1 MVKLSE
7 YRNRLF
13 EMMDEYDHTAM
24 LKELLCA
31 MSEREC
37 KDFYDHIR
45 RMWEL
50 DYYEQNNDYEESCNE
65 EE

>member
-7 YRNRLF
+7 YRNKLWD
-13 EMMDEYDHTAM
+13 MMEEHDHTAM

-37 KDFYDHIR
+37 KDFYDHIYR
-45 RMWEL
+45 VWGLFEF
-50 DYYEQNNDYEESCNE
+50 EETENKE
-65 EE
+65 DE